1 MEGPLTIKVYSR
13 QGCHL
18 CDIAIHTLK
27 EYIEKRVEIP
37 IELKVIDID
46 LDQELKNRFND
57 LVPVIFIEDELFDYY
72 GVNLEEF
79 ENKLNKFI

>member
-1 MEGPLTIKVYSR
+1 MEGSLTIKVYSR

-18 CDIAIHTLK
+18 CDIAIGTLK
-27 EYIEKRVEIP
+27 EYIEKKVEIS

-46 LDQELKNRFND
+46 LDQELKNKFND

-72 GVNLEEF
+72 GVNIEKF